1 MENDYNDILKE
12 KKVYEESVLKNK
24 HPMLK
29 RFFLLGIFL
38 SIIIIGI
45 SYIIYYKTILANES
59 IFLNNMTKIINNY
72 SILYKNIGFNYDLSN
87 NYTLDGNVTA
97 GGNTYRYSF
106 IKDGAKLKRTF
117 SNQNNSSSYYYDGD
131 LSYVKS
137 SKLGNSY
144 IEKEYILYSLEDY
157 SNKYL
162 KITNNFYD
170 YLYNTLLNNNIEE
183 IYQGFYNIDNY
194 NYVLNNIKNN
204 YNNIVNNNYIRKF
217 YFENKRPIVEV
228 DLVLDSNDINNILGN
243 GSNNLEVKDDLEV
256 SIIMKNGA
264 IMNDIKNIKIVIN
277 NKTTKERRVIN
288 YKNNI
293 IEYSDN
299 NGNKSK
305 ITLTVNNNNNFSLKY
320 YSNDVLYSVLSGGSD
335 NGKYIYNYQVI
346 DKVYNLK
353 ISIKNINNNYSF
365 LLESNIDNNIDN
377 ILIDGTFVNEGSIEE
392 DVNDVIKYNNLTDIQ
407 TNILNSGIKQMLFS

>member
-1 MENDYNDILKE
+1 MENDYSDILKE
-12 KKVYEESVLKNK
+12 KKVYEESVSKNR

-87 NYTLDGNVTA
+87 NYTLDGNVNA
-97 GGNTYRYSF
+97 GGNKYRYSF
-106 IKDGAKLKRTF
+106 IKDGSKLKRTF
-117 SNQNNSSSYYYDGD
+117 SNQNNVSSYYYDGD
-131 LSYVKS
+131 LNYVKS

-144 IEKEYILYSLEDY
+144 IEKEYFLYNIEDY

-162 KITNNFYD
+162 KIINNFYD

-194 NYVLNNIKNN
+194 NYVLNNINNN
-204 YNNIVNNNYIRKF
+204 YNNIVSNNYIRKF

-264 IMNDIKNIKIVIN
+264 IMNNIKNIKIIIN
-277 NKTTKERRVIN
+277 NKTTKERIVIN

-305 ITLTVNNNNNFSLKY
+305 ITLTVNNNNFSLKY
-320 YSNDVLYSVLSGGSD
+320 YSNDVLYSVLSGDGD

-407 TNILNSGIKQMLFS
+407 KNILNSGIKQMLFS

>member
-1 MENDYNDILKE
+1 
-12 KKVYEESVLKNK
+12 
-24 HPMLK
+24 
-29 RFFLLGIFL
+29 
-38 SIIIIGI
+38 
-45 SYIIYYKTILANES
+45 
-59 IFLNNMTKIINNY
+59 MTKIINNY

-87 NYTLDGNVTA
+87 NYTLDGNVNA
-97 GGNTYRYSF
+97 GGNKYRYSF
-106 IKDGAKLKRTF
+106 IKDGSKLKRTF
-117 SNQNNSSSYYYDGD
+117 SNQNNVSSYYYDGD
-131 LSYVKS
+131 LNYVKS

-144 IEKEYILYSLEDY
+144 IEKEYFLYNIEDY

-204 YNNIVNNNYIRKF
+204 YNNIVSNNYIRKF

-243 GSNNLEVKDDLEV
+243 GYNNLEVKDDLEV

-264 IMNDIKNIKIVIN
+264 IMNDIKNIKIIIN
-277 NKTTKERRVIN
+277 NKTTKERIVIN

-305 ITLTVNNNNNFSLKY
+305 ITLTVNNNNFSLKY
-320 YSNDVLYSVLSGGSD
+320 YSNDVLYSVLSGDGD

-407 TNILNSGIKQMLFS
+407 KNIFNSGIKQMLFS